1 MRVFAF
7 LLQTVFISLFEDGI
21 NMFQLRVL
29 IVIWAVSFLKAM
41 SAGMLPFK
49 LMVIVLYILMPL
61 FSLIDKD
68 LRQQA

>member
-21 NMFQLRVL
+21 NMFQLRIL

-41 SAGMLPFK
+41 SAGMFPFY
-49 LMVIVLYILMPL
+49 LMVIVTYILAPL

-68 LRQQA
+68 LR

>member
-21 NMFQLRVL
+21 NMFQLRIL

-41 SAGMLPFK
+41 SAGMFPFY
-49 LMVIVLYILMPL
+49 LMIIVTYILAPL

-68 LRQQA
+68 LR